1 LISHLISLLQ
11 FLKERIVGDCEN
23 LLSEMYRIGVKCVVL
38 SGELSGGVLQ
48 ALNRLVGSG
57 INVYPPLSS
66 LVRTVYPFIEHQP
79 MAIKFPSFPSPP
91 LKKVSYLIRIL
102 PPKRNQRKF
111 DLLLK
116 VVDEVD
122 GGFCWLS
129 DKIVSMMLYEMLI
142 STFTINPVL
151 PVCVTLSN

>member
-1 LISHLISLLQ
+1 
-11 FLKERIVGDCEN
+11 
-23 LLSEMYRIGVKCVVL
+23 VKCVVF
-38 SGELSGGVLQ
+38 SGELSAGVLQ
-48 ALNRLVGSG
+48 ALNRLVGCG

-79 MAIKFPSFPSPP
+79 MAVKYPSIPSPP

-122 GGFCWLS
+122 GGYCWLS
-129 DKIVSMMLYEMLI
+129 DKIVSMMLHQI
-142 STFTINPVL
+142 FNNTFSINPV
-151 PVCVTLSN
+151 